1 MAVQSW
7 EKYLEKNPAGTPP
20 PAGGPVPKKRKG
32 PIREWGDAI
41 LFAVIA
47 ATLIRWATFE
57 AYTIPTPSMEHTLLV
72 GDYLFVSK
80 LHYGPRTPQTPLQV
94 PLTHQTIWGTNLK
107 SYSEAIQLPSYR
119 LPGFSEVKNNDV
131 VVFNVPFEAE
141 HPADLRTNY
150 IKRCVAI
157 AGDVLEVR
165 QGQVF
170 INGKPAENF
179 PEMQSSY
186 YLQVPQANDDLYAAF
201 KEHGIVEYNTP
212 DGRPYQENSAE
223 YGPGYLI
230 SMTPAAYAYFKQQP
244 YVKGIISLQTP
255 VGQREGQEVFPNNPD
270 YPYSQA
276 LQNPPYPSWNK
287 DNYGPLQ
294 IPKEGQTVQ
303 LTPQNTP
310 QYLKIITRYEHNEGI
325 TVDGAGRILQN
336 GQPLTSYTFK
346 QDYYFMMGDNRHN
359 SLDSRFWGFVPKD
372 HIVGK
377 AVLIWM
383 SVDPNGS
390 FLSKIRWNRLF
401 NLVH

>member
-7 EKYLEKNPAGTPP
+7 EKYLEKNPS
-20 PAGGPVPKKRKG
+20 GPVPPGKEPKKRKSAV
-32 PIREWGDAI
+32 REWGDAI
-41 LFAVIA
+41 LFAVVA

-57 AYTIPTPSMEHTLLV
+57 AYTIQTPSMEHSLLV

-94 PLTHQTIWGTNLK
+94 PLTHQTIWGSSLK
-107 SYSEAIQLPSYR
+107 SYSDLIQLPSYR

-150 IKRCVAI
+150 IKRCIAI
-157 AGDVLEVR
+157 AGDVLEVK

-170 INGKPAENF
+170 INGKPAKNY

-186 YLQVPQANDDLYAAF
+186 FLQVPGNDDLAADF
-201 KEHGIVEYNTP
+201 KQYGVVNYDTP
-212 DGRPYQENSAE
+212 EGTPYQADTDL
-223 YGPGYLI
+223 YGRGYEVH
-230 SMTPAAYAYFKQQP
+230 MTQAAYEFFKKQP
-244 YVKGIISLQTP
+244 YVKGIVDLKTP
-255 VGQREGQEVFPNNPD
+255 PNQPERQQVFPNNPD
-270 YPYSQA
+270 SPYSQPLA
-276 LQNPPYPSWNK
+276 NPPFPTWNK

-303 LTPQNTP
+303 LTPQNSP
-310 QYLKIITRYEHNEGI
+310 QYQKIILRYEHNEGMS
-325 TVDGAGRILQN
+325 VDANGQILQN
-336 GQPLTSYTFK
+336 GQPLKSYTFK

-359 SLDSRFWGFVPKD
+359 SLDSRFWGFVPAD

-377 AVLIWM
+377 AVLIWL
-383 SVDPNGS
+383 SVDPHAS
-390 FLSKIRWNRLF
+390 FFQKVRWNRLF
-401 NLVH
+401 NLVD